1 LGNLADTSAETFD
14 LALLPGLFSAMRASQ
29 TDFEVTGGSHAAA
42 AFSYKGQ
49 MLALYEDIGRHNAV
63 DKVVG
68 QLLLNRQAEILSQNS
83 SPSLESITVS
93 PIALCV
99 SSRVA
104 YEIVIKA
111 QRAGFSV
118 IAAVGAPSSLSVATC
133 QTAGITLIGFCRGER
148 ATVYTHPQRVL

>member
-1 LGNLADTSAETFD
+1 
-14 LALLPGLFSAMRASQ
+14 
-29 TDFEVTGGSHAAA
+29 
-42 AFSYKGQ
+42 
-49 MLALYEDIGRHNAV
+49 
-63 DKVVG
+63 
-68 QLLLNRQAEILSQNS
+68 
-83 SPSLESITVS
+83 
-93 PIALCV
+93 
-99 SSRVA
+99 VA